1 MARSGG
7 AGLISSLTIRN
18 IGVIS
23 SAELQLGSGFTALTG
38 ETGAGKTMVLTA
50 LGLLMGDRADTGRVR
65 TGEKQLF
72 VEGVIA
78 LGDPALIQ
86 RLEEL
91 GAEIE
96 AGELIVNRSV
106 SSEGRS
112 RAALGGASVPV
123 SQLEE
128 IFEELVAVHGQSE
141 QLKLRSNSAQRE
153 ALDGFSPE
161 IAKALA
167 SYQHIYSQ
175 YRELSARLDRMRSAS
190 ESDRFKVER
199 IRDRLSQIEKV
210 APSKGEIEELSEQ
223 IERLSN
229 VESLRESAVKA
240 HEALSSEDSLAAGE
254 FVGIARKALETQNDP
269 ILVDLYQRLGE
280 IGSLVSEAN
289 VDLSSYLSQLEADPE
304 RLNQLLARKAEL
316 VGLERALGASIE
328 ELMESVPALNAEL
341 LDLDSSDEQIE
352 RLEMQLEATLSQAA
366 FAARE
371 LSEARKRAAAE
382 VSERVSQELTQL
394 AMGGSQFQI
403 GITPLSDLELSGN
416 DRVEFLLASH
426 PGAEPR
432 PLAKGASGGELS
444 RIMLALELVLAS
456 EKTVPTMVFDE
467 VDAGVGGQA
476 ALELAKRLKKL
487 SESTQVIVVTHLAQ
501 VAALADHQI
510 RVSKDSSGDITV
522 TSVAELSPAERE
534 VEIARM
540 LSGNPDSESAISH
553 AKELLNSRN

>member
-1 MARSGG
+1 M
-7 AGLISSLTIRN
+7 ISSLTIRN

-23 SAELQLGSGFTALTG
+23 SAELQLGKGFTALTG

-50 LGLLMGDRADTGRVR
+50 LGLLMGERADTGRVR

-72 VEGVIA
+72 VEGVID
-78 LGDPALIQ
+78 LENPELIK

-123 SQLEE
+123 AQLEE
-128 IFEELVAVHGQSE
+128 IFDELVAVHGQSE

-153 ALDGFSPE
+153 ALDGFSTE
-161 IAKALA
+161 IASALTV
-167 SYQHIYSQ
+167 YQQVFAQ
-175 YRELSARLDRMRSAS
+175 YRELSARLERMRSAS
-190 ESDRFKVER
+190 EADQFKLER
-199 IRDRLSQIEKV
+199 IRDRLSQIEKT
-210 APSKGEIEELSEQ
+210 APLAGELEELSEQ

-229 VESLRESAVKA
+229 VESLREAAVRA
-240 HEALSSEDSLAAGE
+240 REALSSDDSLAAGE
-254 FVGIARKALETQNDP
+254 LVGVARKALETQNDP

-280 IGSLVSEAN
+280 IGSLLSEAN

-304 RLNQLLARKAEL
+304 RLNQLLGRKAEL
-316 VGLERALGASIE
+316 VSLERSLGASIE
-328 ELMESVPALNAEL
+328 ELLESVPALQAEL
-341 LDLDSSDEQIE
+341 LDLDSSDEQVE
-352 RLEMQLEATLSQAA
+352 RLEMQLEATLSQAGL
-366 FAARE
+366 AARE
-371 LSEARKRAAAE
+371 LTAARTKAAQQ
-382 VSERVSQELTQL
+382 VSELVTQELTQL
-394 AMGGSQFQI
+394 AMGGSRFEI
-403 GITPLSDLELSGN
+403 AITPLTDLELSGM
-416 DRVEFLLASH
+416 DRVEFQLASH
-426 PGAEPR
+426 LGAEPR

-456 EKTVPTMVFDE
+456 ERTVPTMVFDE

-510 RVSKDSSGDITV
+510 RVSKDSSGDITI

>member
-1 MARSGG
+1 M
-7 AGLISSLTIRN
+7 ITSLTIRN

-23 SAELQLGSGFTALTG
+23 SAELQLGKGFTALTG

-50 LGLLMGDRADTGRVR
+50 LGLLMGERADAGRVR

-72 VEGVIA
+72 VEGRID
-78 LGDPALIQ
+78 LHDGRLIDK
-86 RLEEL
+86 LEDL

-96 AGELIVNRSV
+96 DGELIVNRSV

-112 RAALGGASVPV
+112 RAVLGGASVPV
-123 SQLEE
+123 SQLED
-128 IFEELVAVHGQSE
+128 IFQDLVAVHGQSE

-161 IAKALA
+161 IARALQ
-167 SYQHIYSQ
+167 SYQQVFTQ
-175 YRELSARLDRMRSAS
+175 YRELAARLERMRSAS
-190 ESDRFKVER
+190 EADRFKLER
-199 IRDRLSQIEKV
+199 IRDRLAQIEKV
-210 APSKGEIEELSEQ
+210 SPNPGEISELSEQ

-229 VESLRESAVKA
+229 VEALREAAVRA
-240 HEALSSEDSLAAGE
+240 REALNSEDQLAAGE
-254 FVGIARKALETQNDP
+254 LIGVARKSLEPQSDP
-269 ILVDLYQRLGE
+269 ILIDLYQRLGE
-280 IGSLVSEAN
+280 IGSLVSEVS
-289 VDLSSYLSQLEADPE
+289 VDLASYLSQLEADPE
-304 RLNQLLARKAEL
+304 RLNQLLSRKAEL
-316 VGLERALGASIE
+316 VGLERSLGGSIE
-328 ELMESVPALNAEL
+328 ELIDSVPAMNAEL
-341 LDLDSSDEQIE
+341 IDLDSSDEQIE

-366 FAARE
+366 FAAKE
-371 LSEARKRAAAE
+371 LTAARLLAAAQ
-382 VSERVSQELTQL
+382 VSELVSKELEQL
-394 AMGGSQFQI
+394 AMSGSRFEI
-403 GITPLSDLELSGN
+403 LVSPLSDLELSGN
-416 DRVEFLLASH
+416 DRVEFLLSSH

-501 VAALADHQI
+501 VAAMADHQI
-510 RVSKDSSGDITV
+510 RVAKDLSGDITL
-522 TSVAELSPAERE
+522 TSVSELSPEERE

-540 LSGNPDSESAISH
+540 LSGSPGSESAISH
-553 AKELLNSRN
+553 AKELLNSSK

>member
-1 MARSGG
+1 M
-7 AGLISSLTIRN
+7 ISSLTIRN

-23 SAELQLGSGFTALTG
+23 SAELQLGKGFTALTG

-50 LGLLMGDRADTGRVR
+50 LGLLMGERADTGRVR

-72 VEGVIA
+72 VEGVID
-78 LGDPALIQ
+78 LENPELIK

-161 IAKALA
+161 IASALTL
-167 SYQHIYSQ
+167 YQQVFAQ
-175 YRELSARLDRMRSAS
+175 YRELSARLERMRSAS
-190 ESDRFKVER
+190 EADQFKLER
-199 IRDRLSQIEKV
+199 IRDRLSQIEKT
-210 APSKGEIEELSEQ
+210 APLAGELEELSEQ

-229 VESLRESAVKA
+229 VESLREAAVRA
-240 HEALSSEDSLAAGE
+240 REALSSDDSLAAGE
-254 FVGIARKALETQNDP
+254 LVGVARKALETQNDP

-280 IGSLVSEAN
+280 IGSLLSEAN

-304 RLNQLLARKAEL
+304 RLNQLLGRKAEL
-316 VGLERALGASIE
+316 VSLERSLGASVE
-328 ELMESVPALNAEL
+328 ELLESVPALQAEL
-341 LDLDSSDEQIE
+341 LDLDSSDEQVE
-352 RLEMQLEATLSQAA
+352 RLEMQLEATLSQAGL
-366 FAARE
+366 AARE
-371 LSEARKRAAAE
+371 LTAARTKAAQQ
-382 VSERVSQELTQL
+382 VSELVTQELTQL
-394 AMGGSQFQI
+394 AMGGSRFEI
-403 GITPLSDLELSGN
+403 AITPLTDLELSGM
-416 DRVEFLLASH
+416 DRVEFQLASH
-426 PGAEPR
+426 LGAEPR

-456 EKTVPTMVFDE
+456 ERTVPTMVFDE

-510 RVSKDSSGDITV
+510 RVSKDSSGDITI

>member
-1 MARSGG
+1 M
-7 AGLISSLTIRN
+7 ISALTIRN

-23 SAELQLGSGFTALTG
+23 SAELQLGPGFTALTG

-50 LGLLMGDRADTGRVR
+50 LGLLMGERADAGRVR

-72 VEGVIA
+72 VEG
-78 LGDPALIQ
+78 
-86 RLEEL
+86 RLDVTAPDLLEKLVEL
-91 GAEIE
+91 GAEVE
-96 AGELIVNRSV
+96 SEELIVNRSV

-128 IFEELVAVHGQSE
+128 IFEQLVAVHGQSE
-141 QLKLRSNSAQRE
+141 QLRLRSNTAQRE
-153 ALDGFSPE
+153 ALDGFSAE
-161 IAKALA
+161 ISRALA
-167 SYQHIYSQ
+167 SYQQVFKQ
-175 YRELSARLDRMRSAS
+175 YKELEARLERMQSAS
-190 ESDRFKVER
+190 EADRFKVER
-199 IRDRLSQIEKV
+199 IRDRLSQIETV
-210 APSKGEIEELSEQ
+210 SPNVGEIEELNEQ

-229 VESLRESAVKA
+229 VESLREAGVKA
-240 HEALSSEDSLAAGE
+240 REALSSEDQLAAGE
-254 FVGIARKALETQNDP
+254 MIGVARKALDSQTDP

-280 IGSLVSEAN
+280 IGSLVSEVN
-289 VDLSSYLSQLEADPE
+289 VDLSSYLSALEADPE
-304 RLNQLLARKAEL
+304 RLNTLLSRKAEL
-316 VGLERALGASIE
+316 VSLERSLGASVE
-328 ELMESVPALNAEL
+328 ELLESIPQLNAEL

-352 RLEMQLEATLSQAA
+352 RLEMQLQATLSQAA
-366 FAARE
+366 FAAKE
-371 LSEARKRAAAE
+371 LTAQRARAAAQ
-382 VSERVSQELTQL
+382 VSDAVSAELTQL
-394 AMGGSQFQI
+394 AMSGSRFEI
-403 GITPLSDLELSGN
+403 RITELSDLELSGK
-416 DRVEFLLASH
+416 DKVEFLLASH

-456 EKTVPTMVFDE
+456 EKSVPTMVFDE

-510 RVSKDSSGDITV
+510 RVSKDLSGDITL
-522 TSVAELSPAERE
+522 TSVVELSDSERE

-540 LSGNPDSESAISH
+540 LSGNPDSQSAISH
-553 AKELLNSRN
+553 AKELLDSSK

>member
-1 MARSGG
+1 M
-7 AGLISSLTIRN
+7 ISSLTIRN

-23 SAELQLGSGFTALTG
+23 SAELQLGKGFTALTG

-50 LGLLMGDRADTGRVR
+50 LGLLMGERADTGRVR

-72 VEGVIA
+72 VEGVID
-78 LGDPALIQ
+78 LENPELIK

-153 ALDGFSPE
+153 ALDGFSTE
-161 IAKALA
+161 IASALTV
-167 SYQHIYSQ
+167 YQQVFAQ
-175 YRELSARLDRMRSAS
+175 YRELSARLERMRSAS
-190 ESDRFKVER
+190 EADQFKLER
-199 IRDRLSQIEKV
+199 IRDRLSQIEKT
-210 APSKGEIEELSEQ
+210 APLAGELEELSEQ

-229 VESLRESAVKA
+229 VESLREAAVRA
-240 HEALSSEDSLAAGE
+240 REALSSDDSLAAGE
-254 FVGIARKALETQNDP
+254 LVGVARKALETQNDP

-280 IGSLVSEAN
+280 IGSLLSEAN
-289 VDLSSYLSQLEADPE
+289 VDLSSYLSQLEADPD
-304 RLNQLLARKAEL
+304 RLNQLLGRKAEL
-316 VGLERALGASIE
+316 VSLERSLGASVE
-328 ELMESVPALNAEL
+328 ELLESVPALQAEL
-341 LDLDSSDEQIE
+341 LDLDSSDEQVE
-352 RLEMQLEATLSQAA
+352 RLEMQLEATLSQAGL
-366 FAARE
+366 AARE
-371 LSEARKRAAAE
+371 LTAARTKAAQQ
-382 VSERVSQELTQL
+382 VSELVTQELTQL
-394 AMGGSQFQI
+394 AMGGSRFEI
-403 GITPLSDLELSGN
+403 AITPLTDLELSGM
-416 DRVEFLLASH
+416 DRVEFQLASH
-426 PGAEPR
+426 LGAEPR

-456 EKTVPTMVFDE
+456 ERTVPTMVFDE

-510 RVSKDSSGDITV
+510 RVSKDSSGDITI

>member
-1 MARSGG
+1 
-7 AGLISSLTIRN
+7 LISSLTIRN

-23 SAELQLGSGFTALTG
+23 SAELQLGKGFTALTG

-50 LGLLMGDRADTGRVR
+50 LGLLMGERADTGRVR

-72 VEGVIA
+72 VEGVID
-78 LGDPALIQ
+78 LENPELIK

-153 ALDGFSPE
+153 ALDGFSTE
-161 IAKALA
+161 IASALTV
-167 SYQHIYSQ
+167 YQQVFAQ
-175 YRELSARLDRMRSAS
+175 YRELSARLERMRSAS
-190 ESDRFKVER
+190 EADQFKLER
-199 IRDRLSQIEKV
+199 IRDRLSQIEKT
-210 APSKGEIEELSEQ
+210 APLAGELEELSEQ

-229 VESLRESAVKA
+229 VESLREAAVRA
-240 HEALSSEDSLAAGE
+240 REALSSDDSLAAGE
-254 FVGIARKALETQNDP
+254 LVGVARKALETQNDP

-280 IGSLVSEAN
+280 IGSLLSEAN

-304 RLNQLLARKAEL
+304 RLNQLLGRKAEL
-316 VGLERALGASIE
+316 VSLERSLGASVE
-328 ELMESVPALNAEL
+328 ELLESVPALQAEL
-341 LDLDSSDEQIE
+341 LDLDSSDEQVE
-352 RLEMQLEATLSQAA
+352 RLEMQLEATLSQAGL
-366 FAARE
+366 AARE
-371 LSEARKRAAAE
+371 LTAARTKAAQQ
-382 VSERVSQELTQL
+382 VSELVTQELTQL
-394 AMGGSQFQI
+394 AMGGSRFEI
-403 GITPLSDLELSGN
+403 AITPLTDLELSGM
-416 DRVEFLLASH
+416 DRVEFQLASH
-426 PGAEPR
+426 LGAEPR

-456 EKTVPTMVFDE
+456 ERTVPTMVFDE

-487 SESTQVIVVTHLAQ
+487 SETTQVIVVTHLAQ

-510 RVSKDSSGDITV
+510 RVSKDSSGDITI

>member
-1 MARSGG
+1 M
-7 AGLISSLTIRN
+7 ISSLTIRN

-23 SAELQLGSGFTALTG
+23 SAELQLGKGFTALTG

-50 LGLLMGDRADTGRVR
+50 LGLLMGERADTGRVR

-72 VEGVIA
+72 VEGVID
-78 LGDPALIQ
+78 LENPELIK

-153 ALDGFSPE
+153 ALDGFSTE
-161 IAKALA
+161 IASALA
-167 SYQHIYSQ
+167 VYKQVFAQ
-175 YRELSARLDRMRSAS
+175 YRELSARLERMRSAS
-190 ESDRFKVER
+190 EADQFKLER
-199 IRDRLSQIEKV
+199 IRDRLSQIEKT
-210 APSKGEIEELSEQ
+210 APLAGELEELSEQ

-229 VESLRESAVKA
+229 VESLREAAVRA
-240 HEALSSEDSLAAGE
+240 REALSSDDSLAAGE
-254 FVGIARKALETQNDP
+254 LVGVARKALETQNDP

-280 IGSLVSEAN
+280 IGSLLSEAN
-289 VDLSSYLSQLEADPE
+289 VDLSSYLSQLEADPD
-304 RLNQLLARKAEL
+304 RLNQLLGRKAEL
-316 VGLERALGASIE
+316 VSLERSLGASIE
-328 ELMESVPALNAEL
+328 ELLESVPALQAEL
-341 LDLDSSDEQIE
+341 LDLDSSDEQVE
-352 RLEMQLEATLSQAA
+352 RLEMQLEATLSQAGL
-366 FAARE
+366 AARE
-371 LSEARKRAAAE
+371 LTAARTKAAQQ
-382 VSERVSQELTQL
+382 VSELVTQELTQL
-394 AMGGSQFQI
+394 AMGGSRFEI
-403 GITPLSDLELSGN
+403 AITPLTDLELSGM
-416 DRVEFLLASH
+416 DRVEFQLASH
-426 PGAEPR
+426 LGAEPR

-456 EKTVPTMVFDE
+456 ERTVPTMVFDE

-510 RVSKDSSGDITV
+510 RVSKDSSGDITI

>member
-1 MARSGG
+1 M
-7 AGLISSLTIRN
+7 ISSLTIRN

-23 SAELQLGSGFTALTG
+23 SAELQLGKGFTALTG

-50 LGLLMGDRADTGRVR
+50 LGLLMGERADTGRVR

-72 VEGVIA
+72 VEGVID
-78 LGDPALIQ
+78 LENPELIK

-153 ALDGFSPE
+153 ALDGFSTE
-161 IAKALA
+161 IASALA
-167 SYQHIYSQ
+167 VYQQVFAQ
-175 YRELSARLDRMRSAS
+175 YRELSARLERMRSAS
-190 ESDRFKVER
+190 EADQFKLER
-199 IRDRLSQIEKV
+199 IRDRLSQIEKT
-210 APSKGEIEELSEQ
+210 APLAGELEELSEQ

-229 VESLRESAVKA
+229 VESLREAAVRA
-240 HEALSSEDSLAAGE
+240 REALSSDDSLAAGE
-254 FVGIARKALETQNDP
+254 LVGVARKALETQNDP

-280 IGSLVSEAN
+280 IGSLLSEAN

-304 RLNQLLARKAEL
+304 RLNQLLGRKAEL
-316 VGLERALGASIE
+316 VSLERSLGASIE
-328 ELMESVPALNAEL
+328 ELLESVPVLHAEL
-341 LDLDSSDEQIE
+341 LDLDSSDEQVE
-352 RLEMQLEATLSQAA
+352 RLEMQLEATLSQAGL
-366 FAARE
+366 AARE
-371 LSEARKRAAAE
+371 LTAARTKAAQQ
-382 VSERVSQELTQL
+382 VSELVTQELTQL
-394 AMGGSQFQI
+394 AMGGSRFEI
-403 GITPLSDLELSGN
+403 AITPLTDLELSGM
-416 DRVEFLLASH
+416 DRVEFQLASH
-426 PGAEPR
+426 LGAEPR

-456 EKTVPTMVFDE
+456 ERTVPTMVFDE

-510 RVSKDSSGDITV
+510 RVSKDSSGDITI

>member
-1 MARSGG
+1 M
-7 AGLISSLTIRN
+7 ISSLTIRN

-23 SAELQLGSGFTALTG
+23 SAELQLGRGFTALTG

-72 VEGVIA
+72 VEGVIG
-78 LGDPALIQ
+78 LEDPALIK

-91 GAEIE
+91 GAEVE

-153 ALDGFSPE
+153 ALDGFSQE
-161 IAKALA
+161 IATALA
-167 SYQHIYSQ
+167 SYQQVFAQ

-190 ESDRFKVER
+190 ESDRFKLDR
-199 IRDRLSQIEKV
+199 IRERLSQIEKV
-210 APSKGEIEELSEQ
+210 SPNPGEIDELSEQ

-229 VESLRESAVKA
+229 VESLREAAVRA
-240 HEALSSEDSLAAGE
+240 REALSSEDALAAGE
-254 FVGIARKALETQNDP
+254 LIGVARKALETQNDP
-269 ILVDLYQRLGE
+269 ILVELYKRLGE
-280 IGSLVSEAN
+280 VGSLISEAN
-289 VDLSSYLSQLEADPE
+289 VDLSAYLSQLEADPE
-304 RLNQLLARKAEL
+304 RLNQLLSRKAEL
-316 VGLERALGASIE
+316 VGLERSLGAGIDELLASIPT
-328 ELMESVPALNAEL
+328 LQAEL

-371 LSEARKRAAAE
+371 LTEARQKAAKQ
-382 VSERVSQELTQL
+382 VSELVSVELMQL
-394 AMGGSQFQI
+394 AMGGSRFEI

-456 EKTVPTMVFDE
+456 EKSVPTMVFDE

-510 RVSKDSSGDITV
+510 RVSKDSSGDITI
-522 TSVAELSPAERE
+522 TSVAELTLAERE

-540 LSGNPDSESAISH
+540 LSGSPDSESAISH

>member
-1 MARSGG
+1 M
-7 AGLISSLTIRN
+7 ISALTIRN

-23 SAELQLGSGFTALTG
+23 SAELQLGPGFTALTG

-50 LGLLMGDRADTGRVR
+50 LGLLMGERADAGRVR

-72 VEGVIA
+72 VEGRLDVN
-78 LGDPALIQ
+78 DPAL
-86 RLEEL
+86 LEKLAEL
-91 GAEIE
+91 GAEVE
-96 AGELIVNRSV
+96 AEELIVNRSV

-128 IFEELVAVHGQSE
+128 IFEQLVAVHGQSE
-141 QLKLRSNSAQRE
+141 QLRLRSNTAQRE
-153 ALDGFSPE
+153 ALDGFSSE

-167 SYQHIYSQ
+167 SYQQVYKQ
-175 YRELSARLDRMRSAS
+175 YKELQARLERMQSAS
-190 ESDRFKVER
+190 EADRFKVER

-210 APSKGEIEELSEQ
+210 SPNVGEIEELTEQ

-229 VESLRESAVKA
+229 VESLREASVKA
-240 HEALSSEDSLAAGE
+240 REALSSEDQLAAGE
-254 FVGIARKALETQNDP
+254 MIGIARKALESQSDP

-280 IGSLVSEAN
+280 IGSLVSEVN
-289 VDLSSYLSQLEADPE
+289 VDLSSYLSALEADPE
-304 RLNQLLARKAEL
+304 RLNSLLSRKAEL
-316 VGLERALGASIE
+316 VSLERSLGASID
-328 ELMESVPALNAEL
+328 ELLESIPQLNAEL

-366 FAARE
+366 FAAKE
-371 LSEARKRAAAE
+371 LTAARRSAAAQVSEA
-382 VSERVSQELTQL
+382 VSSELTQL
-394 AMGGSQFQI
+394 AMSGSRFEI
-403 GITPLSDLELSGN
+403 RITELPDLELSGN
-416 DRVEFLLASH
+416 DKVEFLLASH

-456 EKTVPTMVFDE
+456 EKSVPTMVFDE

-510 RVSKDSSGDITV
+510 RVSKDLSGDITL
-522 TSVAELSPAERE
+522 TSVAELSDSERE

-553 AKELLNSRN
+553 AKELLDSSK

>member
-1 MARSGG
+1 M
-7 AGLISSLTIRN
+7 ISALTIRN

-23 SAELQLGSGFTALTG
+23 SAELQLGPGFTALTG

-50 LGLLMGDRADTGRVR
+50 LGLLMGERADAGRVR

-72 VEGVIA
+72 VEGRLDVS
-78 LGDPALIQ
+78 DPGL
-86 RLEEL
+86 LEKLAEL
-91 GAEIE
+91 GAEVE

-128 IFEELVAVHGQSE
+128 IFEQLVAVHGQSE
-141 QLKLRSNSAQRE
+141 QLRLRSNTAQRE
-153 ALDGFSPE
+153 ALDGFSSE

-167 SYQHIYSQ
+167 SYQQVFRQ
-175 YRELSARLDRMRSAS
+175 YKELEARLERMQSAS
-190 ESDRFKVER
+190 EADRFKVER
-199 IRDRLSQIEKV
+199 IRDRLAQIEKV
-210 APSKGEIEELSEQ
+210 SPNAGEIEELTEQ

-229 VESLRESAVKA
+229 VESLREASVKA
-240 HEALSSEDSLAAGE
+240 REALSSEDQLAAGE
-254 FVGIARKALETQNDP
+254 MIGIARKALESQSDP

-280 IGSLVSEAN
+280 IGSLVSEVN
-289 VDLSSYLSQLEADPE
+289 VDLSSYLSALEADPE
-304 RLNQLLARKAEL
+304 RLNTLLSRKAEL
-316 VGLERALGASIE
+316 VSLERSLGASVDELIE
-328 ELMESVPALNAEL
+328 SIPQLNAEL

-352 RLEMQLEATLSQAA
+352 RLEMQLQATLSQAA
-366 FAARE
+366 FAAKE
-371 LSEARKRAAAE
+371 LTAQRARAAAQ
-382 VSERVSQELTQL
+382 VSDAVSAELTQL
-394 AMGGSQFQI
+394 AMSGSRFEI
-403 GITPLSDLELSGN
+403 RITELADLELSGN
-416 DRVEFLLASH
+416 DKVEFLLASH

-456 EKTVPTMVFDE
+456 EKSVPTMVFDE

-476 ALELAKRLKKL
+476 ALELAKRLKRL

-510 RVSKDSSGDITV
+510 RVSKDLSGDITL
-522 TSVAELSPAERE
+522 TSVAELSDSERE

-553 AKELLNSRN
+553 AKELLDSSK

>member
-1 MARSGG
+1 M
-7 AGLISSLTIRN
+7 ISSLTIRN

-23 SAELQLGSGFTALTG
+23 SAELHLGKGFTALTG

-50 LGLLMGDRADTGRVR
+50 LGLLMGERADTGRIR

-72 VEGVIA
+72 VEGVID
-78 LGDPALIQ
+78 LESPDLRK

-96 AGELIVNRSV
+96 ADELIVNRSV

-128 IFEELVAVHGQSE
+128 IFDELVAVHGQSE

-153 ALDGFSPE
+153 ALDGFSPH
-161 IAKALA
+161 IATALA
-167 SYQHIYSQ
+167 RYQQVFTQ

-190 ESDRFKVER
+190 EADKFKLER
-199 IRDRLSQIEKV
+199 IRDRLSQIEKT
-210 APSKGEIEELSEQ
+210 APVEGELEELSEQ

-229 VESLRESAVKA
+229 VESLREAA
-240 HEALSSEDSLAAGE
+240 ERAREALSSDDSLAAGE
-254 FVGIARKALETQNDP
+254 LVGVARKALETQNDP

-289 VDLSSYLSQLEADPE
+289 VDLSSYLSHLEADPE
-304 RLNQLLARKAEL
+304 RLNQLLSRKAEL
-316 VGLERALGASIE
+316 VSLERSLGASIE
-328 ELMESVPALNAEL
+328 ELLESLPSLQAEL

-352 RLEMQLEATLSQAA
+352 RMEMQLEATLSQAGLA
-366 FAARE
+366 AKELTAART
-371 LSEARKRAAAE
+371 AAAQQ
-382 VSERVSQELTQL
+382 VSELVTQELTQL
-394 AMGGSQFQI
+394 AMGGSRFEI
-403 GITPLSDLELSGN
+403 AITPLSDLELSGM
-416 DRVEFLLASH
+416 DRVEFQLASH
-426 PGAEPR
+426 SGAEPR

-456 EKTVPTMVFDE
+456 ERTVPTMVFDE

>member
-23 SAELQLGSGFTALTG
+23 SAELQLGKGFTALTG

-72 VEGVIA
+72 VEGVIG
-78 LGDPALIQ
+78 LENPELIQ

-106 SSEGRS
+106 TSEGRS

-128 IFEELVAVHGQSE
+128 IFEELIAVHGQSE

-153 ALDGFSPE
+153 ALDSFSPE
-161 IAKALA
+161 IARALA
-167 SYQHIYSQ
+167 SYQQVYSQ
-175 YRELSARLDRMRSAS
+175 YRELNARLERMRSAS
-190 ESDRFKVER
+190 ESDRFKLDR
-199 IRDRLSQIEKV
+199 IRERLIQIEKIS
-210 APSKGEIEELSEQ
+210 PNLGEMSELSEQ

-229 VESLRESAVKA
+229 VESLREAAVRA

-254 FVGIARKALETQNDP
+254 LIGVARKALETQNDP
-269 ILVDLYQRLGE
+269 LLVDLYQRLGE
-280 IGSLVSEAN
+280 IGSLISEAN

-304 RLNQLLARKAEL
+304 RLNQLLSRRAEL
-316 VGLERALGASIE
+316 VGLERSLGGSIE
-328 ELMESVPALNAEL
+328 ELLESVPALNAQL

-352 RLEMQLEATLSQAA
+352 RLEMQLEATLSQAS
-366 FAARE
+366 FTARE
-371 LSEARKRAAAE
+371 LTEARKKAASQ
-382 VSERVSQELTQL
+382 VSELVSQELAQL
-394 AMGGSQFQI
+394 AMSGSRFEI
-403 GITPLSDLELSGN
+403 GITPLADLELSGN

-426 PGAEPR
+426 AGAEPR

-510 RVSKDSSGDITV
+510 RVSKDSSGDITI
-522 TSVAELSPAERE
+522 TSVSALSPAERE

-540 LSGNPDSESAISH
+540 LSGNPDSESALTH
-553 AKELLNSRN
+553 AKELLNSWN

>member
-1 MARSGG
+1 M
-7 AGLISSLTIRN
+7 ISALTIRN

-23 SAELQLGSGFTALTG
+23 SAQLQLGPGFTALTG

-50 LGLLMGDRADTGRVR
+50 LGLLMGERADAGRVR

-72 VEGVIA
+72 VEGRLDVN
-78 LGDPALIQ
+78 DPAL
-86 RLEEL
+86 LEKLAEL
-91 GAEIE
+91 GAEVE
-96 AGELIVNRSV
+96 AEELIVNRSV

-128 IFEELVAVHGQSE
+128 VFEQLVAVHGQSE
-141 QLKLRSNSAQRE
+141 QLRLRSNTAQRE
-153 ALDGFSPE
+153 ALDGFSSE
-161 IAKALA
+161 IAKALT
-167 SYQHIYSQ
+167 SYQQVFRQ
-175 YRELSARLDRMRSAS
+175 YKELQARLERMQSAS
-190 ESDRFKVER
+190 EADRFKVER

-210 APSKGEIEELSEQ
+210 SPNVGEIEELTEQ

-229 VESLRESAVKA
+229 VESLREASVKA
-240 HEALSSEDSLAAGE
+240 REALSSEDQLAAGE
-254 FVGIARKALETQNDP
+254 MIGIARKALDSQSDP

-280 IGSLVSEAN
+280 IGSLVSEVN
-289 VDLSSYLSQLEADPE
+289 VDLSSYLSALEADPE
-304 RLNQLLARKAEL
+304 RLNSLLSRKAEL
-316 VGLERALGASIE
+316 VSLERSLGASID
-328 ELMESVPALNAEL
+328 ELLESIPELNAEL

-366 FAARE
+366 FAAKE
-371 LSEARKRAAAE
+371 LTAARRSAAAQVSEA
-382 VSERVSQELTQL
+382 VSSELTQL
-394 AMGGSQFQI
+394 AMSGSRFEI
-403 GITPLSDLELSGN
+403 RITELSELELSGN
-416 DRVEFLLASH
+416 DKVEFLLASH

-456 EKTVPTMVFDE
+456 EKSVPTMVFDE

-510 RVSKDSSGDITV
+510 RVSKDLSGDITL
-522 TSVAELSPAERE
+522 TSVAELSDSERE

-553 AKELLNSRN
+553 AKELLDSSK

>member
-1 MARSGG
+1 M
-7 AGLISSLTIRN
+7 ISALTIRN

-23 SAELQLGSGFTALTG
+23 SAELQLGPGFTALTG

-50 LGLLMGDRADTGRVR
+50 LGLLMGERADAGRVR

-72 VEGVIA
+72 VEG
-78 LGDPALIQ
+78 
-86 RLEEL
+86 RLDVTAPDLLEKLAEL
-91 GAEIE
+91 GAEVE
-96 AGELIVNRSV
+96 SEELIVNRSV

-128 IFEELVAVHGQSE
+128 IFEQLVAVHGQSE
-141 QLKLRSNSAQRE
+141 QLRLRSNTAQRE
-153 ALDGFSPE
+153 ALDGFSAE
-161 IAKALA
+161 ISRALA
-167 SYQHIYSQ
+167 SYQQVFKQ
-175 YRELSARLDRMRSAS
+175 YKELEARLERMQSAS
-190 ESDRFKVER
+190 EADRFKVER
-199 IRDRLSQIEKV
+199 IRDRLSQIDKV
-210 APSKGEIEELSEQ
+210 SPNVGEIEELNEQ

-229 VESLRESAVKA
+229 VESLREAGVKA
-240 HEALSSEDSLAAGE
+240 REALSSEDQLAAGE
-254 FVGIARKALETQNDP
+254 MIGVARKALDSQTDP

-280 IGSLVSEAN
+280 IGSLVSEVN
-289 VDLSSYLSQLEADPE
+289 VDLSSYLSALEADPE
-304 RLNQLLARKAEL
+304 RLNTLLSRKAEL
-316 VGLERALGASIE
+316 VSLERSLGASVE
-328 ELMESVPALNAEL
+328 ELLESIPQLNAEL

-352 RLEMQLEATLSQAA
+352 RLEMQLQATLSQAA
-366 FAARE
+366 FAAKE
-371 LSEARKRAAAE
+371 LNAQRARAAAQ
-382 VSERVSQELTQL
+382 VSDAVSAELTQL
-394 AMGGSQFQI
+394 AMSGSRFEI
-403 GITPLSDLELSGN
+403 RITELSDLELSGK
-416 DRVEFLLASH
+416 DKVEFLLASH

-456 EKTVPTMVFDE
+456 EKSVPTMVFDE

-510 RVSKDSSGDITV
+510 RVSKDLSGDITL
-522 TSVAELSPAERE
+522 TSVVELSDSERE

-540 LSGNPDSESAISH
+540 LSGNPDSQSAISH
-553 AKELLNSRN
+553 AKELLDSSK

>member
-1 MARSGG
+1 M
-7 AGLISSLTIRN
+7 ISSLTIRN

-23 SAELQLGSGFTALTG
+23 SAELQLGKGFTALTG

-50 LGLLMGDRADTGRVR
+50 LGLLMGERADAGRVR

-72 VEGVIA
+72 VEGRID
-78 LGDPALIQ
+78 LHDPQLIQ
-86 RLEEL
+86 KLEEL

-96 AGELIVNRSV
+96 DGELIVNRSV

-112 RAALGGASVPV
+112 RAVLGGASVPV

-128 IFEELVAVHGQSE
+128 IFEDLVAVHGQSE

-161 IAKALA
+161 ITRALQG
-167 SYQHIYSQ
+167 YQQAFTQ
-175 YRELSARLDRMRSAS
+175 YREIEARLERMRSAS
-190 ESDRFKVER
+190 EADRFKLER
-199 IRDRLSQIEKV
+199 IRDRLAQLEKV
-210 APSKGEIEELSEQ
+210 SPSAGEIAELSEQ

-229 VESLRESAVKA
+229 VESLREAAVKA
-240 HEALSSEDSLAAGE
+240 REALGSEDQLAAGE
-254 FVGIARKALETQNDP
+254 LIGLARKSLETQNDP

-280 IGSLVSEAN
+280 IGSLVSEVN
-289 VDLSSYLSQLEADPE
+289 VDLASYLSQLEADPE
-304 RLNQLLARKAEL
+304 RLNQLLSRKAEL
-316 VGLERALGASIE
+316 VGLERSLGASIE
-328 ELMESVPALNAEL
+328 ELIESAPSLHAEL

-352 RLEMQLEATLSQAA
+352 RLEMQLEASLSQAA

-371 LSEARKRAAAE
+371 LTAARKAAAAQ
-382 VSERVSQELTQL
+382 VSELVSRELEQL
-394 AMGGSQFQI
+394 AMAGSRFEI
-403 GITPLSDLELSGN
+403 GISPLADLEFSGN
-416 DRVEFLLASH
+416 DRIEFLLASH

-456 EKTVPTMVFDE
+456 ERTVPTMVFDE

-510 RVSKDSSGDITV
+510 RVSKDLSGDITL
-522 TSVAELSPAERE
+522 TSVAELSPQERE
-534 VEIARM
+534 IEIARM
-540 LSGNPDSESAISH
+540 LSGSPNSESAITH
-553 AKELLNSRN
+553 AKELLNSSN

>member
-1 MARSGG
+1 M
-7 AGLISSLTIRN
+7 ISALTIRN

-23 SAELQLGSGFTALTG
+23 SAELQLGPGFTALTG

-50 LGLLMGDRADTGRVR
+50 LGLLMGERADAGRVR

-72 VEGVIA
+72 VEG
-78 LGDPALIQ
+78 
-86 RLEEL
+86 RLDVTAPDLLEKLAEL
-91 GAEIE
+91 GAEVE
-96 AGELIVNRSV
+96 SEELIVNRSV

-128 IFEELVAVHGQSE
+128 IFEQLVAVHGQSE
-141 QLKLRSNSAQRE
+141 QLRLRSNTAQRE
-153 ALDGFSPE
+153 ALDGFSAE
-161 IAKALA
+161 ISRALA
-167 SYQHIYSQ
+167 SYQQVFKQ
-175 YRELSARLDRMRSAS
+175 YKELEARLERMQSAS
-190 ESDRFKVER
+190 EADRFKVER
-199 IRDRLSQIEKV
+199 IRDRLSQIDKV
-210 APSKGEIEELSEQ
+210 SPNVGEIEELNEQ

-229 VESLRESAVKA
+229 VESLREAGVKA
-240 HEALSSEDSLAAGE
+240 REALSSEDQLAAGE
-254 FVGIARKALETQNDP
+254 MIGVARKALDSQTDP

-280 IGSLVSEAN
+280 IGSLVSEVN
-289 VDLSSYLSQLEADPE
+289 VDLSSYLSALEADPE
-304 RLNQLLARKAEL
+304 RLNTLLSRKAEL
-316 VGLERALGASIE
+316 VSLERSLGASVE
-328 ELMESVPALNAEL
+328 ELIESIPQLNSEL

-352 RLEMQLEATLSQAA
+352 RLEMQLQATLSQAA
-366 FAARE
+366 FAAKE
-371 LSEARKRAAAE
+371 LTAQRARAAAQ
-382 VSERVSQELTQL
+382 VSDAVSAELTQL
-394 AMGGSQFQI
+394 AMSGSRFEI
-403 GITPLSDLELSGN
+403 RITELSDLELSGK
-416 DRVEFLLASH
+416 DKVEFLLASH

-456 EKTVPTMVFDE
+456 EKSVPTMVFDE

-510 RVSKDSSGDITV
+510 RVSKDLSGDITL
-522 TSVAELSPAERE
+522 TSVVELSDSERE

-540 LSGNPDSESAISH
+540 LSGNPDSQSAISH
-553 AKELLNSRN
+553 AKELLDSSK

>member
-1 MARSGG
+1 M
-7 AGLISSLTIRN
+7 ISSLTIRN

-23 SAELQLGSGFTALTG
+23 SAELQLGKGFTALTG

-50 LGLLMGDRADTGRVR
+50 LGLLMGERADTGRVR

-72 VEGVIA
+72 VEGVID
-78 LGDPALIQ
+78 LENPELIK

-161 IAKALA
+161 IASALTL
-167 SYQHIYSQ
+167 YQQVFAQ
-175 YRELSARLDRMRSAS
+175 YRELSARLERMRSAS
-190 ESDRFKVER
+190 EADQFKLER
-199 IRDRLSQIEKV
+199 IRDRLSQIEKT
-210 APSKGEIEELSEQ
+210 APLAGELEELSEQ

-229 VESLRESAVKA
+229 VESLREAAVRA
-240 HEALSSEDSLAAGE
+240 REALSSDDSLAAGE
-254 FVGIARKALETQNDP
+254 LVGVARKALETQNDP

-280 IGSLVSEAN
+280 IGSLLSEAN
-289 VDLSSYLSQLEADPE
+289 VDLSSYLSQLEADPD
-304 RLNQLLARKAEL
+304 RLNQLLGRKAEL
-316 VGLERALGASIE
+316 VSLERSLGASIE
-328 ELMESVPALNAEL
+328 ELLESVPALQAEL
-341 LDLDSSDEQIE
+341 LDLDSSDEQVE
-352 RLEMQLEATLSQAA
+352 RLEMQLEATLSQAGL
-366 FAARE
+366 AARE
-371 LSEARKRAAAE
+371 LTAARTKAAQQ
-382 VSERVSQELTQL
+382 VSELVTQELTQL
-394 AMGGSQFQI
+394 AMGGSRFEI
-403 GITPLSDLELSGN
+403 AITPLTDLELSGM
-416 DRVEFLLASH
+416 DRVEFQLASH
-426 PGAEPR
+426 LGAEPR

-456 EKTVPTMVFDE
+456 ERTVPTMVFDE

-510 RVSKDSSGDITV
+510 RVSKDSSGDITI

>member
-1 MARSGG
+1 M
-7 AGLISSLTIRN
+7 ISSLTIRN

-23 SAELQLGSGFTALTG
+23 SAELQLGKGFTALTG

-50 LGLLMGDRADTGRVR
+50 LGLLMGERADTGRVR

-72 VEGVIA
+72 VEGVID
-78 LGDPALIQ
+78 LENPELIK

-153 ALDGFSPE
+153 ALDGFSTE
-161 IAKALA
+161 IASALTV
-167 SYQHIYSQ
+167 YQQVFAQ
-175 YRELSARLDRMRSAS
+175 YRELSARLERMHSAS
-190 ESDRFKVER
+190 EADQFKLER
-199 IRDRLSQIEKV
+199 IRDRLSQIEKT
-210 APSKGEIEELSEQ
+210 APLAGELEELSEQ

-229 VESLRESAVKA
+229 VESLREAAVRA
-240 HEALSSEDSLAAGE
+240 REALSSDDSLAAGE
-254 FVGIARKALETQNDP
+254 LVGVARKALETQNDP
-269 ILVDLYQRLGE
+269 ILADLYQRLGE
-280 IGSLVSEAN
+280 IGSLLSEAN

-304 RLNQLLARKAEL
+304 RLNQLLGRKAEL
-316 VGLERALGASIE
+316 VSLERSLGASIE
-328 ELMESVPALNAEL
+328 ELLESVPALQAEL
-341 LDLDSSDEQIE
+341 LDLDSSDEQVE
-352 RLEMQLEATLSQAA
+352 RLEMQLEATLSQAGL
-366 FAARE
+366 AARE
-371 LSEARKRAAAE
+371 LTAARTKAAQQ
-382 VSERVSQELTQL
+382 VSELVTQELTQL
-394 AMGGSQFQI
+394 AMGGSRFEI
-403 GITPLSDLELSGN
+403 AITPLTDLELSGM
-416 DRVEFLLASH
+416 DRVEFQLASH
-426 PGAEPR
+426 LGAEPR

-456 EKTVPTMVFDE
+456 ERTVPTMVFDE

-510 RVSKDSSGDITV
+510 RVSKDSSGDITI